1 MSLQASWETHKGK
14 KYLYVCYTSCD
25 SKEEMIK
32 LLEKELEMLNAAGG
46 RSLLLADFRNTVIE
60 SEFMDKAKAI
70 GKELEELTDK
80 SAILGITGAKK
91 LLLMAYNKVSKG
103 GLKPFDDETSA
114 KDYLVN

>member
-1 MSLQASWETHKGK
+1 MSLQASWETHNGK
-14 KYLYVCYTSCD
+14 KFLYVCFTSCD
-25 SKEEMIK
+25 SNEEMIK
-32 LLEKELEMLNAAGG
+32 LLEKELEMLKAAGG
-46 RSLLLADFRNTVIE
+46 HSLLLADFRDAYIQ
-60 SEFMDKAKAI
+60 SDFMDRAKAI
-70 GKELEELTDK
+70 GKELEDLTDK